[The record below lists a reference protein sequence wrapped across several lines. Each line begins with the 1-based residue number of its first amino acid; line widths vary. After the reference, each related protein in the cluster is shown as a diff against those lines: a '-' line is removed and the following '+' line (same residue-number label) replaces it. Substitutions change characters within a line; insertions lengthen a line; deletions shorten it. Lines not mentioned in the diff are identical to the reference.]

1 MQNVDDE
8 ITPYTGIKYIV
19 YLGDDGDRFK
29 TFCEMVD
36 AICEKV
42 PIRFIRVNCDNDR
55 KRRLDALMTLRRL
68 KLLDTIILLTHMSP
82 YYIDVLTRQAVAVIH
97 PDSYDV
103 VFNRDGTRIPMT
115 DIKGIYNKLM
125 EVTGNGQ

>member
-1 MQNVDDE
+1 
-8 ITPYTGIKYIV
+8 
-19 YLGDDGDRFK
+19 
-29 TFCEMVD
+29 
-36 AICEKV
+36 
-42 PIRFIRVNCDNDR
+42 
-55 KRRLDALMTLRRL
+55 
-68 KLLDTIILLTHMSP
+68 MSP